1 MNIKLKILVSQLGAR
16 HRYLIPII
24 LQKNDVLGYLFT
36 DSSKYS
42 IAGRI
47 STLVNKIMNNHF
59 KLFYRLAKR
68 DPKLPKEKVK
78 TFDTLLL
85 NKVLLKKKLS
95 KYEIMYQS
103 LSKSFIKKETND
115 CNVLYSMFFENIDFV
130 RHCKSKGMTIV
141 IDIYENPFGFK
152 LLKNEIESHNE
163 FNVFDNLKTDYL
175 EKDKFRNKYV
185 EEVLGLADYYTLPS
199 RYVEKNMLNYKN
211 FDIRKSKIIPY
222 PSSITV
228 NNYNYRPIKHRLVWV
243 GNDVVRKGLIYC
255 AKAATI
261 LRNKYSDL
269 EFIVAGS
276 IPNEIIVNSTFKD
289 LKFVGVCN
297 KEELIEL
304 FETSEAYVFPTLFEG
319 FAGTV
324 IEAASCGCPI
334 ITTENSGIDVNSFP
348 AIIIKEKNV
357 REIVEAVENLFENND
372 FKNQLSYNVFDYA
385 KNLSPTIYEKHLI
398 EFFKSINVKNTII

>member
-1 MNIKLKILVSQLGAR
+1 MENNIKILVSQQGAR
-16 HRYLIPII
+16 HRYLIPI
-24 LQKNDVLGYLFT
+24 LLHKNKLLGKLYT
-36 DSSKYS
+36 DSTKNSPIGILATIISKITKRYS
-42 IAGRI
+42 Q
-47 STLVNKIMNNHF
+47 LN
-59 KLFYRLAKR
+59 RLSKR
-68 DPKLPKEKVK
+68 NPQLPFCKVK
-78 TFDTLLL
+78 TFDQLLINKLQKKQQGSL
-85 NKVLLKKKLS
+85 NKYELL
-95 KYEIMYQS
+95 YQS
-103 LSKSFIKKETND
+103 LSKPFIKKGTND

-152 LLKNEIESHNE
+152 MLKSEIENHNE
-163 FNVFDNLKTDYL
+163 FSVFENLKIDYL

-211 FDIRKSKIIPY
+211 FDISKSMIIPY

-228 NNYNYRPIKHRLVWV
+228 NKYNYRPIKHRLVWV

-261 LRNKYSDL
+261 LRSKYPDL

-276 IPNEIIVNSTFKD
+276 IPNKIIINSTFKD

-297 KEELIEL
+297 KEELVEL

-334 ITTENSGIDVNSFP
+334 ITTENSGVDVNTFP

-357 REIVEAVENLFENND
+357 SEIVKAVENLFDNND
-372 FKNQLSYNVFDYA
+372 IRNRLSHEVFEYA
-385 KNLSPTIYEKHLI
+385 KSLLPTIYEKNLI
-398 EFFKSINVKNTII
+398 KFFKSINIKK